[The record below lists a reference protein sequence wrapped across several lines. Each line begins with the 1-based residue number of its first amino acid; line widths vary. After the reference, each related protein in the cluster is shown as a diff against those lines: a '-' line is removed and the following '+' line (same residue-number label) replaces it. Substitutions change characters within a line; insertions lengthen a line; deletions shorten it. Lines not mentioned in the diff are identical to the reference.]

1 MSEKVCWYSN
11 AEQNNDKSQIIL
23 LSRQLVQ
30 TFIFELPALKPNEVE
45 PSLRYKVQSE
55 LPLSLD
61 SYVLNSR
68 LFRSSNKNY
77 GAVFLVPKAKY
88 EGLAPFSRQLR
99 VGVPPVLP
107 KGFQAQVLLFV
118 SAPEGLECFVYE
130 NGVLKVSTSP
140 VSVNDLTM
148 PARIR
153 DLYPEAQ
160 VVAWAPDSA
169 FPLGSELSEFQP
181 VPQVQVRLLKT
192 LVRWEKPQPRYLL
205 NIAASFLLIAGLV
218 LLSLSAWNVL
228 ALREKRNSEWKTW
241 VSQASKLSMAPTS
254 QEVLLKMLKLQGVP
268 VPGLFLHLS
277 KVWKN
282 DGTKILELSW
292 SQNKLTIT
300 AESPSALTS
309 LRHLTEDPWF
319 KDLKIDDIRTPLG
332 SSEIFTV
339 EGDLSIDS

>member
-1 MSEKVCWYSN
+1 MKNNVCWYSQDAQSKDK
-11 AEQNNDKSQIIL
+11 AEVIL
-23 LSRQLVQ
+23 LSRQFVQ
-30 TFIFELPALKPNEVE
+30 TFIFELPALKPDEVE

-61 SYVLNSR
+61 SYIFNSR
-68 LFRSSNKNY
+68 LFRSLNKNY
-77 GAVFLVPKAKY
+77 GAVFLISKAKY
-88 EGLAPFSRQLR
+88 ENLAPFSHQLH

-107 KGFQAQVLLFV
+107 KGFQPQVLLFV

-130 NGVLKVSTSP
+130 HEVLKVSTSP
-140 VSVNDLTM
+140 VSANDITM

-160 VVAWAPDSA
+160 VVSWAPDLN
-169 FPLGSELSEFQP
+169 FPMVSELSEFQP
-181 VPQVQVRLLKT
+181 GPLMQERLFKT

-205 NIAASFLLIAGLV
+205 NILASFFLIAGLV
-218 LLSLSAWNVL
+218 LGSLSAWN
-228 ALREKRNSEWKTW
+228 ALIIREKRNSEWKTW
-241 VSQASKLSMAPTS
+241 VNRASKLSMVPTS
-254 QEVLLKMLKLQGVP
+254 HDAMLKMIKLQGAP
-268 VPGLFLHLS
+268 IPGLFLHLS
-277 KVWKN
+277 KVWEN

-300 AESPSALTS
+300 AESPSALAS

-319 KDLKIDDIRTPLG
+319 KSLKIDDIRTPLG